1 MTPPR
6 KYIAIVEDDESV
18 RRGFERVLR
27 LAGFNCQSFGCAEE
41 FLAGPALDS
50 ADCLVSDIQLSTLSG
65 IQLALHPS
73 VTARNL
79 PVVLVTGSDDPM
91 LEIPARE
98 FGAAFLRKPVRSA
111 ELLEIIIDIV
121 GPPISDGDD

>member
-1 MTPPR
+1 MPPPR

-18 RRGFERVLR
+18 RRGFERLLR
-27 LAGFNCQSFGCAEE
+27 SAGYQCRSFGCAEE
-41 FLAGPALDS
+41 FLAGHALAL
-50 ADCLVSDIQLSTLSG
+50 ADCVVSDIQLGTISG

-73 VTARNL
+73 VTGRNL
-79 PVVLVTGSDDPM
+79 PVVLVTGSDDPL

-98 FGAAFLRKPVRSA
+98 IGAAFLRKPILA
-111 ELLEIIIDIV
+111 EVLLETIIDIV